1 MTQSVAFLLNMFG
14 EAFYRHSRDVND
26 PRWQEWAWV
35 VVLIA
40 HDDTQSLDTLRRKA
54 LRAGYTLVATPFPR
68 GVLVSAFYS
77 APCWAPPPAEIV
89 GKMHSNLRRDPEQP
103 AQNG

>member
-1 MTQSVAFLLNMFG
+1 MTERVAYFLNRLG
-14 EAFYRHSRDVND
+14 EGFLRHSKDVND
-26 PRWQEWAWV
+26 PRWQELAWV

-54 LRAGYTLVATPFPR
+54 MRAGYTFVATPFPR
-68 GVLVSAFYS
+68 GVLVSAFYQ
-77 APCWAPPPAEIV
+77 APCWAPPPAEV
-89 GKMHSNLRRDPEQP
+89 VEQMHSNLRRDPEQP